1 MIPNGTR
8 IGGLLIEGLLGRGA
22 MGEVYLATQ
31 VSLKRPVAVKRIAEH
46 LANDVDNVARF
57 EREAQCIARIQAP
70 NVVGVYEF
78 GQYAD
83 GGGNAHYLLVME
95 LVEGGASLK
104 KYMTEPLDWRLAS
117 SVALQAAEGLAAA
130 AEQGVVHRDIKPD
143 NIMMTKKGVAKL
155 TDFGLAKAVD
165 STSMT
170 MGGTLLG
177 TPSYM
182 PPEACRGEP
191 TDFRGDL
198 YSLGA
203 TWFHMLAGRTPFKA
217 ENTMAMLRA
226 HLDEPVPDI
235 ALLNPSVP
243 EPIAALVRRCLA
255 KRPDDR
261 PASAQQLANELIALV
276 GQGLHIPHTVP
287 ELVGHAHGTGPDHTT
302 IATLVSTGS
311 PADPGATSA
320 TRHGVGEAVT
330 GVDRTARTM
339 VPATATATG
348 QGTRAQAATIH
359 EPQPAAPLAATMVAP
374 PGATGAP
381 AARPAAKRAP
391 VGLILV
397 ILIGA
402 VIGLL
407 VVVLSRNHHGT
418 TAGTVA
424 ADPAPAGNPGAAAQ
438 TPGSAGAIASAT
450 AATTAAAPA
459 PAPAMV
465 PGAPAHA
472 PDAVATTPTTTPVVA
487 VGPAPAPVHG
497 DGSAPTTANLPIA
510 AGTPSTPST
519 PPVEPTAAVPVPPVP
534 AATPAVTPPVA
545 PPVTAVVP
553 PVAPPVPDVVPQPT
567 PPVVADPPAPAT
579 VVAATPTLTP
589 PPAAAPTPPAAP
601 VVVLPRAPVLVSAPP
616 VDKPLGPALKPLD
629 AIAEFRQAL
638 RRKQPGLA
646 EAVLSSIPADTEGYK
661 DMVRNLGALRSAQNS
676 AWARLKAAVT
686 DTRCSDL
693 LMAVDAAAPYPDLA
707 VPLGQARTYLAGVET
722 AWGNGL
728 GVARAAIDA
737 GDLARAKAV
746 LAEIPS
752 DPAVIM
758 PDIQNAR
765 ADLVK
770 AIAAKSATK

>member
-46 LANDVDNVARF
+46 LANDADNVARF

-83 GGGNAHYLLVME
+83 GNANAHYLLVME

-104 KYMTEPLDWRLAS
+104 KYMTGPLDWRLAS

-235 ALLNPSVP
+235 AMINPAVP

-276 GQGLHIPHTVP
+276 GQGLHVPHTVP
-287 ELVGHAHGTGPDHTT
+287 ELVGHAHGTGADHTT

-320 TRHGVGEAVT
+320 TRNAVGGAAVVSV
-330 GVDRTARTM
+330 VDMTAKTV
-339 VPATATATG
+339 VPVASQA
-348 QGTRAQAATIH
+348 QRAAAAT
-359 EPQPAAPLAATMVAP
+359 
-374 PGATGAP
+374 
-381 AARPAAKRAP
+381 
-391 VGLILV
+391 
-397 ILIGA
+397 
-402 VIGLL
+402 
-407 VVVLSRNHHGT
+407 
-418 TAGTVA
+418 
-424 ADPAPAGNPGAAAQ
+424 
-438 TPGSAGAIASAT
+438 
-450 AATTAAAPA
+450 
-459 PAPAMV
+459 
-465 PGAPAHA
+465 
-472 PDAVATTPTTTPVVA
+472 
-487 VGPAPAPVHG
+487 
-497 DGSAPTTANLPIA
+497 
-510 AGTPSTPST
+510 
-519 PPVEPTAAVPVPPVP
+519 
-534 AATPAVTPPVA
+534 
-545 PPVTAVVP
+545 
-553 PVAPPVPDVVPQPT
+553 
-567 PPVVADPPAPAT
+567 
-579 VVAATPTLTP
+579 
-589 PPAAAPTPPAAP
+589 
-601 VVVLPRAPVLVSAPP
+601 
-616 VDKPLGPALKPLD
+616 
-629 AIAEFRQAL
+629 
-638 RRKQPGLA
+638 
-646 EAVLSSIPADTEGYK
+646 
-661 DMVRNLGALRSAQNS
+661 
-676 AWARLKAAVT
+676 
-686 DTRCSDL
+686 
-693 LMAVDAAAPYPDLA
+693 
-707 VPLGQARTYLAGVET
+707 
-722 AWGNGL
+722 
-728 GVARAAIDA
+728 
-737 GDLARAKAV
+737 
-746 LAEIPS
+746 
-752 DPAVIM
+752 
-758 PDIQNAR
+758 
-765 ADLVK
+765 
-770 AIAAKSATK
+770 

>member
-83 GGGNAHYLLVME
+83 AGGNAHYLLVME

-143 NIMMTKKGVAKL
+143 NIMMTRKGVAKL

-203 TWFHMLAGRTPFKA
+203 TWFHMLAGRTPFQA

-235 ALLNPSVP
+235 ALLNPAVP

-276 GQGLHIPHTVP
+276 GQGLYVPHAVP
-287 ELVGHAHGTGPDHTT
+287 ELVGHAHGTGADHTT

-330 GVDRTARTM
+330 GVDQTARTM
-339 VPATATATG
+339 VPAAATG
-348 QGTRAQAATIH
+348 QGVRAQAATIH
-359 EPQPAAPLAATMVAP
+359 EPPPAASLAATMVAT

-381 AARPAAKRAP
+381 AARPPAKRAP
-391 VGLILV
+391 VGLIMV

-407 VVVLSRNHHGT
+407 MVVLARGHRG
-418 TAGTVA
+418 AAVGTVA
-424 ADPAPAGNPGAAAQ
+424 ADPAPAGNPGGAAQ
-438 TPGSAGAIASAT
+438 TPGPAAAAASAA
-450 AATTAAAPA
+450 AATTAAASA
-459 PAPAMV
+459 PATAA
-465 PGAPAHA
+465 GAPAHA
-472 PDAVATTPTTTPVVA
+472 PDAVATAPGTAPVVA
-487 VGPAPAPVHG
+487 VGPAPASVHG
-497 DGSAPTTANLPIA
+497 DGPAATAANQA
-510 AGTPSTPST
+510 AAAVTPR
-519 PPVEPTAAVPVPPVP
+519 PVEPVAAAPVTPVP
-534 AATPAVTPPVA
+534 AATPPVTPPV
-545 PPVTAVVP
+545 PPPIAAVVP
-553 PVAPPVPDVVPQPT
+553 PVPAVVAPPA
-567 PPVVADPPAPAT
+567 PPVVADPPTPAP
-579 VVAATPTLTP
+579 VVAAPPTPTP
-589 PPAAAPTPPAAP
+589 PPASPPTPSPAAP

-693 LMAVDAAAPYPDLA
+693 LLAVDAAAPYPDLA

-752 DPAVIM
+752 DPTVIT
-758 PDIQNAR
+758 PDIQNGR

-770 AIAAKSATK
+770 LLAAKSATK